1 MIFKVTFSDG
11 SVETMTMRT
20 SPGDAKRYAAQQ
32 FRSRLIARVEPAGLT
47 DMARGRR
54 PQPTPKPPTQGN

>member
-11 SVETMTMRT
+11 SVETIHAN
-20 SPGDAKRYAAQQ
+20 SPSDAKRYAAQQ